1 MVFKDHITMRFYN
14 VKERLS
20 SIKKILKK
28 TKQSIECS

>member
-20 SIKKILKK
+20 SFKKILKK
-28 TKQSIECS
+28 NQAIY